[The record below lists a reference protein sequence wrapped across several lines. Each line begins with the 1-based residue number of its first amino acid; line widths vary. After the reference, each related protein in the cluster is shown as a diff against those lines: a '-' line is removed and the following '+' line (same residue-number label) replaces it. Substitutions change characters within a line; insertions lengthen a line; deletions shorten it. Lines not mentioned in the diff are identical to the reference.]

1 MFEPLRTKKNVK
13 IKCSVQVLFGIIQ
26 QEPTYKNIYGLFWG
40 NIALE
45 SWKNYKP
52 FKELDAFL
60 VRFVDIEAILRLPKH
75 GYSNID
81 ISCYNWKFKNADK
94 EIGEKSMLYSDLLVL
109 NRKNNYRMVP
119 KP

>member
-1 MFEPLRTKKNVK
+1 MK

-26 QEPTYKNIYGLFWG
+26 QEPTYKNIYGLFFD

-45 SWKNYKP
+45 SWKNYKS

-60 VRFVDIEAILRLPKH
+60 VRFVDTEAILRLPKH

-81 ISCYNWKFKNADK
+81 ISCYNWKFKNAD
-94 EIGEKSMLYSDLLVL
+94 EESGEKGMLYLDLLVL